1 MTPHLIPV
9 VFLGASAAII
19 WSLPALRIANTLA
32 AALLDVVI
40 SVLAW
45 PEWERRKLAAATGVA
60 IDAVSFYLQAM
71 QRDLSLGIC
80 VSPELLTSVRR
91 DACRAID
98 ALDSLASEMRHET
111 PLCEQRVA
119 AANVIVRHLRR
130 LVHTVSPLEH
140 LAAGTSHPDRCRLA
154 AINVKCIALLRGA
167 RVARDESGDGA
178 ILPADHAPPAFFV
191 RVIAQKATESAAA
204 VGAVRARIS

>member
-1 MTPHLIPV
+1 LTPHLIRV
-9 VFLGASAAII
+9 VFLGASAVITR
-19 WSLPALRIANTLA
+19 SPGALRIANSLA
-32 AALLDVVI
+32 AALLDIVG

-45 PEWERRKLAAATGVA
+45 PEQERTKLAAATGTA
-60 IDAVSFYLQAM
+60 IDAVSSYLQAM
-71 QRDLSLGIC
+71 QRVLSLGIC
-80 VSPELLTSVRR
+80 VSPELVTSARR

-98 ALDSLASEMRHET
+98 ELDSLAAAMRLET
-111 PLCEQRVA
+111 PSGEQRVA

-130 LVHTVSPLEH
+130 LIGTVSPLEH
-140 LAAGTSHPDRCRLA
+140 VAAGTSHPDRCRLA

-191 RVIAQKATESAAA
+191 QVIAQKATESAAA
-204 VGAVRARIS
+204 VAAVHARLS